1 MCRGKRTCSLLGSP
15 EEWSREAPLAPPTW
29 LRDEIE
35 SLAKAVR
42 VAAAGDM
49 GGARARLQT
58 LRSNEARDWF
68 VEHAQVS
75 GIHRARVLGLARVDR
90 PKQSRRKGTP
100 AAVKRRV
107 WERDR
112 YHCRYCGLPMVDE
125 RVRIAL
131 QEVVGTNVISW
142 GDTNAARHG
151 IAFAARPEYDHV
163 HPMSAG
169 GADDESNLVTS
180 CPGCN
185 YGKDRFTLEE
195 IGLDDPRLRPPVTSE
210 WDGLTSLLPAL
221 NSVARHVRPRA

>member
-1 MCRGKRTCSLLGSP
+1 M
-15 EEWSREAPLAPPTW
+15 
-29 LRDEIE
+29 
-35 SLAKAVR
+35 
-42 VAAAGDM
+42 AAGGDTA
-49 GGARARLQT
+49 GARVRLRT
-58 LRSNEARDWF
+58 VRSDEARNWF
-68 VEHAQVS
+68 VEHAQMS
-75 GIHRARVLGLARVDR
+75 GIHRARLLGLARSDR
-90 PKQSRRKGTP
+90 PKQARRKGTP

-112 YHCRYCGLPMVDE
+112 YHCRYCGLPMIDE
-125 RVRIAL
+125 RVRVAL
-131 QEVVGTNVISW
+131 QELVGTDIMSW

-195 IGLDDPRLRPPVTSE
+195 IGLDDPRLRPAATVE

-221 NSVARHVRPRA
+221 TAARRALQG